1 MQKEVFGKLLK
12 MKKRKMINK
21 KRGNKKVVNKNL
33 VVGTLLI
40 VLIIMIGGLAS
51 ADSEQSFAELE
62 AELNNLTS
70 DLTSEGY
77 EWLVNYNVDNY
88 TKADVGVYV
97 EGGNEVIAEIGGV
110 GDEGFYRSY
119 LDGSS
124 GAGLNEGESYKTFD
138 LKIMKGVIKNG

>member
-1 MQKEVFGKLLK
+1 MNKMNKEKETA
-12 MKKRKMINK
+12 NK
-21 KRGNKKVVNKNL
+21 DNI
-33 VVGTLLI
+33 LLI
-40 VLIIMIGGLAS
+40 ILVFMIMIGSLVS
-51 ADSEQSFAELE
+51 AQSNQSLEDELS
-62 AELNNLTS
+62 NLTS
-70 DLTSEGY
+70 NLTSQGY
-77 EWLVNYNVDNY
+77 DWLINYSLENY